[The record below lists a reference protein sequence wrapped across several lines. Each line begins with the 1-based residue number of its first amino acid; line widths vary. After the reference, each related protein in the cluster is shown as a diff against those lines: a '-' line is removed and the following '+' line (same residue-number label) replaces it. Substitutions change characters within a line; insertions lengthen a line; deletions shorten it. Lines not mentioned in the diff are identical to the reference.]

1 VINKERYILKRGMKD
16 KIRSLLGIEMS
27 LNGYEFKPILLILGI
42 LLFIGLSLPLLVV
55 YCYMYMKYT
64 LLNTINNIKKN
75 NKYYNNRPL
84 ERV

>member
-1 VINKERYILKRGMKD
+1 VVKD

-42 LLFIGLSLPLLVV
+42 LLFIGLSIPLLLA
-55 YCYMYMKYT
+55 YCYLYIKYT
-64 LLNTINNIKKN
+64 LYNTYNNIKKN

-84 ERV
+84 KRV